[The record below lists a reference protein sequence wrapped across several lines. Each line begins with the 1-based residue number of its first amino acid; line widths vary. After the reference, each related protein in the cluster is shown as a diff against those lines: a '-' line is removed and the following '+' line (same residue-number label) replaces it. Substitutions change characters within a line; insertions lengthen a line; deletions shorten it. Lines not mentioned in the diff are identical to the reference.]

1 MAQYVDG
8 FVLPI
13 PKDKVD
19 FYRSIAEEAA
29 KIWREHGALEYREG
43 NRRGHGCRRKGV
55 ISTISGRGCR

>member
-19 FYRSIAEEAA
+19 FYRNIAEEAA
-29 KIWREHGALEYREG
+29 KI
-43 NRRGHGCRRKGV
+43 
-55 ISTISGRGCR
+55 

>member
-19 FYRSIAEEAA
+19 LYRSIAEEPA
-29 KIWREHGALEYREG
+29 KI
-43 NRRGHGCRRKGV
+43 
-55 ISTISGRGCR
+55 